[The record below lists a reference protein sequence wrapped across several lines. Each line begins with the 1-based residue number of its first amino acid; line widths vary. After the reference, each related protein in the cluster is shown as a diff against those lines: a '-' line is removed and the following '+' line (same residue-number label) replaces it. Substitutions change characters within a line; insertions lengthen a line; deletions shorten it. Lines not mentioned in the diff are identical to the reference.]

1 MAEKIETQ
9 DPMKQALAD
18 LDELEK
24 SFEDGTELDELIKA
38 LEEDIEDVE
47 AIEKSSG
54 GGDGGDD
61 GDGEG
66 GDDEGDGGDPID
78 KSEDEDFTEELIKA
92 SQAYADLEKSVT
104 EGIESVNAE
113 VSCLQKS
120 MESLLAL
127 SVKQAKVIGSLV
139 KSVQEIGAQP
149 VGASKTQLG
158 VGSQQDDGKEMTK
171 SVSEISDM
179 LLKAVQED
187 KVDAQYLSIF
197 GTYKT
202 PDVLP
207 AEVKEAIGL

>member
-1 MAEKIETQ
+1 MAEKNATQ
-9 DPMKQALAD
+9 DPMKQALD
-18 LDELEK
+18 ELDELEK
-24 SFEDGTELDELIKA
+24 SFDDGTELDELLKA
-38 LEEDIEDVE
+38 LDEEVEDL
-47 AIEKSSG
+47 EKSSG
-54 GGDGGDD
+54 DDGGDD

-104 EGIESVNAE
+104 EGIESVNSE

-120 MESLLAL
+120 VESLLAL

-171 SVSEISDM
+171 SVSEISDL

-187 KVDAQYLSIF
+187 KVDARYLSIF

>member
-1 MAEKIETQ
+1 MAEKNTTQ
-9 DPMKQALAD
+9 DPMKQALD
-18 LDELEK
+18 ELDELEK
-24 SFEDGTELDELIKA
+24 SFDDGTELDELLKA
-38 LEEDIEDVE
+38 LDEEVEDL
-47 AIEKSSG
+47 EKSSG
-54 GGDGGDD
+54 DDGGDD

-104 EGIESVNAE
+104 EGIESVNSE

-120 MESLLAL
+120 VESLLAL

-187 KVDAQYLSIF
+187 KVDARYLSIF